1 MDYFKSVER
10 ALQKYYPNTK
20 LLVSSRKDK
29 KFMVISPEG
38 KKIHFGQK
46 GYEDYHQHKD
56 PVRLMNFRKRNA
68 KWADAPK
75 WTSAHLSYYVTW
87 M

>member
-10 ALQKYYPNTK
+10 ALHKHYPNTK

-46 GYEDYHQHKD
+46 GMDDLHKHND

-75 WTSAHLSYYVTW
+75 WTPAHLSYYVLW
-87 M
+87 